1 MTSPHQ
7 PSGIDPHNVPET
19 LCLGKFNLSFSAAGL
34 ATLTFTHVRPRPGP
48 LLESNTVEDEYVV
61 MARIVTTTDNL
72 IALREVLNAVLKDV
86 PVVAAAG
93 QPTGTLN

>member
-1 MTSPHQ
+1 MTNPHQ
-7 PSGIDPHNVPET
+7 PTGIDPHNVPET

-86 PVVAAAG
+86 PAVAATG
-93 QPTGTLN
+93 QATGTLN

>member
-86 PVVAAAG
+86 PAIAATG

>member
-1 MTSPHQ
+1 MTNPHQ
-7 PSGIDPHNVPET
+7 PSGIDPHNVAET

-86 PVVAAAG
+86 PQAVPTS
-93 QPTGTLN
+93 QTTGTLN